1 MLFVID
7 DELRNLAEIFHKKK
21 SCLYIVGGFVRN
33 KLLGVPDYLN
43 LDIDLCSKSKPEEVE
58 KIVKNTDFYVEN
70 VNNQFGVVKIRG
82 KKGLYEHATF
92 RTEKYDFAGAH
103 NPSNVEF
110 IDNVEVDALRR
121 DFRCNSV
128 YYDIYKD
135 ELIDP
140 LGGIEDIK
148 NRIIRTTR
156 DPKIVFND
164 DSERIL
170 RMVRQAVCLGFDI
183 DENTYQRAKNNAFKV
198 KLLSKTRIKKEFEKI
213 LLANAIYPCLE
224 NIQFGHARG
233 VLLLADLNILGNIMP
248 TLGKIS
254 KMNIIDDKGRNLFL
268 HIVDTLKLCQED
280 DLVLRLSILVHD
292 YGKAEALIKTGK
304 FFGHEDLANVLIEQD
319 LGSEGLMYDKKTIKT
334 IKQIVFAQD
343 FDAYSLEHLTKV
355 RKFIIENYLQINNI
369 ILLKKYISINKN
381 NKIKFSIKKLIR
393 EKNKIESGVYPA
405 GIDDLRLDGK
415 DILELFPNMKNDKI
429 SEVLNK
435 LLDICLKYGWKNK
448 HDELIKELDKII
460 KKNKKYYLEV

>member
-1 MLFVID
+1 
-7 DELRNLAEIFHKKK
+7 
-21 SCLYIVGGFVRN
+21 
-33 KLLGVPDYLN
+33 
-43 LDIDLCSKSKPEEVE
+43 
-58 KIVKNTDFYVEN
+58 
-70 VNNQFGVVKIRG
+70 
-82 KKGLYEHATF
+82 
-92 RTEKYDFAGAH
+92 
-103 NPSNVEF
+103 
-110 IDNVEVDALRR
+110 
-121 DFRCNSV
+121 
-128 YYDIYKD
+128 
-135 ELIDP
+135 
-140 LGGIEDIK
+140 
-148 NRIIRTTR
+148 
-156 DPKIVFND
+156 
-164 DSERIL
+164 
-170 RMVRQAVCLGFDI
+170 
-183 DENTYQRAKNNAFKV
+183 
-198 KLLSKTRIKKEFEKI
+198 
-213 LLANAIYPCLE
+213 
-224 NIQFGHARG
+224 
-233 VLLLADLNILGNIMP
+233 
-248 TLGKIS
+248 
-254 KMNIIDDKGRNLFL
+254 MNIIDDKGRNLFL